1 MIVAKV
7 LPDVPAIEREFDY
20 EVPETMVPHVRV
32 GTIVRVDLHGRR
44 VGGWVT
50 ELGESGP
57 EGIALKPLAKVSGY
71 GPDAS
76 VIALARWAAWR
87 YVGRPQAFLG
97 TASPPNSVRFLGAK
111 GSLTPPSHPI
121 DNDAR
126 QLVGML
132 ANEAR
137 AGRSGAILVRRP
149 PNADPLSLVAVVAA
163 AGSTLVVTPSV
174 EAARLLSAQLRRSGK
189 PVALWPIEWASAA
202 AGGHVIVGARSAV
215 WATAPDLNA
224 VVVFD
229 EHDEGH
235 QQEQAP
241 TWHARDVAIERA
253 RMLGIPCIL
262 TSPTPSLEAL
272 GIAAHVIEPSR
283 VAERAGWPLI
293 DVIDRRRDDPVT
305 GLFSPRIVATLRSA
319 ERVLCVLNRTGRAK
333 LVVCAN
339 QKCGEI
345 ARCEKCAAPVAVVDA
360 GLGCPRCATT
370 RPKVCTVCGGMAMR
384 ALRAGVTRVREEL
397 AALANREVVEVT
409 GSQAFAPGAN
419 SSTALF
425 VGTEAVLH
433 RIPAADAVIFLD
445 FDQELLAPRYRAAE
459 QAFGLLVRAARLVG
473 PRASGGR
480 VTVQTRYPRHE
491 ALVAALHADPQR
503 FATAEL
509 IARREIGHPPTCAQA
524 AISGPSAAAFIARL
538 NALDGAVGLGALD
551 GAVGLGA
558 PEHIEVRE
566 AIDGGYLVRAST
578 HRVLCDALGAVARP
592 PGRLRIEMDPLRV

>member
-1 MIVAKV
+1 
-7 LPDVPAIEREFDY
+7 
-20 EVPETMVPHVRV
+20 
-32 GTIVRVDLHGRR
+32 
-44 VGGWVT
+44 
-50 ELGESGP
+50 
-57 EGIALKPLAKVSGY
+57 
-71 GPDAS
+71 
-76 VIALARWAAWR
+76 
-87 YVGRPQAFLG
+87 
-97 TASPPNSVRFLGAK
+97 
-111 GSLTPPSHPI
+111 
-121 DNDAR
+121 
-126 QLVGML
+126 
-132 ANEAR
+132 
-137 AGRSGAILVRRP
+137 
-149 PNADPLSLVAVVAA
+149 
-163 AGSTLVVTPSV
+163 
-174 EAARLLSAQLRRSGK
+174 
-189 PVALWPIEWASAA
+189 
-202 AGGHVIVGARSAV
+202 
-215 WATAPDLNA
+215 
-224 VVVFD
+224 
-229 EHDEGH
+229 
-235 QQEQAP
+235 
-241 TWHARDVAIERA
+241 
-253 RMLGIPCIL
+253 
-262 TSPTPSLEAL
+262 
-272 GIAAHVIEPSR
+272 
-283 VAERAGWPLI
+283 
-293 DVIDRRRDDPVT
+293 
-305 GLFSPRIVATLRSA
+305 
-319 ERVLCVLNRTGRAK
+319 
-333 LVVCAN
+333 
-339 QKCGEI
+339 
-345 ARCEKCAAPVAVVDA
+345 
-360 GLGCPRCATT
+360 
-370 RPKVCTVCGGMAMR
+370 MR

-538 NALDGAVGLGALD
+538 NALDGAVGLGAPD

-558 PEHIEVRE
+558 PDGAVGLGALEHIEVRE